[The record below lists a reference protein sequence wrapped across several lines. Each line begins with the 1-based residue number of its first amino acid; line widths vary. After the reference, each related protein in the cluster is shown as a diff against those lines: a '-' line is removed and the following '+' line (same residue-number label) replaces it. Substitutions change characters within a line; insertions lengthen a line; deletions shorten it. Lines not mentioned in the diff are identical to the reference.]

1 MSVVGIRRQPR
12 PTRAVR
18 EVARARG
25 ERSLKDRE
33 VLLAVGRSLVDGDLT
48 LSAIAE
54 SMEVA
59 EAELAAALERL
70 FGVVPAPPSRR
81 S

>member
-1 MSVVGIRRQPR
+1 M
-12 PTRAVR
+12 
-18 EVARARG
+18 
-25 ERSLKDRE
+25 
-33 VLLAVGRSLVDGDLT
+33 LLAVGRSLVDGDLT